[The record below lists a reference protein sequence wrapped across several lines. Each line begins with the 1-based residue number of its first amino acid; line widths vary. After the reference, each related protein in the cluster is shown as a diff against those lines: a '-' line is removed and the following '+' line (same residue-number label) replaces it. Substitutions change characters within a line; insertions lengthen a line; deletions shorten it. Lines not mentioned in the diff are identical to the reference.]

1 LETLVGSVTNLP
13 ELDGVRVF
21 VAIVEHGGFLAAS
34 RALGIPRSTVSH
46 RLAAL
51 EGALGVRLLART
63 TRTVAMTEAG
73 RDYHG
78 QVRAALQMVDDANR
92 RMAGLVAA
100 PRGMVRVALVP
111 GFAATWLGAIAERLL
126 TRYPEVQLVA
136 SLEDRMVDLVS
147 EGFDVAVRAGDLP
160 DSGLTARRIGETR
173 FACFASPA
181 YLASHPPLT
190 TPRDLVHHDAVLFIG
205 GLTATWAFE
214 GPERVSVPVR
224 GRYVVNHQGLQ
235 LEAGEAGL
243 GVVRL
248 LPFTVRAS
256 LEAGRLVRVL
266 PEWHSP
272 PARLYVVTQ
281 GIVHR
286 TAALAAFLEVL
297 DEVVGRQPFGDG
309 CLTPRSVAIGEIAP
323 PRA

>member
-1 LETLVGSVTNLP
+1 
-13 ELDGVRVF
+13 
-21 VAIVEHGGFLAAS
+21 
-34 RALGIPRSTVSH
+34 VSH

-63 TRTVAMTEAG
+63 TREVALTEAG

-78 QVRAALQMVDDANR
+78 RVRAALQMVDDANR

-111 GFAATWLGAIAERLL
+111 GFAAAWLGAIAERLL

-136 SLEDRMVDLVS
+136 SLEDRVVDLVA

-181 YLASHPPLT
+181 YVASHPALT
-190 TPRDLVHHDAVLFIG
+190 TPRDLVDHHVVLFTG
-205 GLTATWAFE
+205 GLAATWIFE

-224 GRYVVNHQGLQ
+224 GRYVVNHQGLL

-248 LPFTVRAS
+248 LPFTARAS

-266 PEWHSP
+266 PEWQSP
-272 PARLYVVTQ
+272 PARLYAVTQ

-286 TAALAAFLEVL
+286 TAAVAAFLEVL
-297 DEVVGRQPFGDG
+297 DEVLGRQLFGADCPAPG
-309 CLTPRSVAIGEIAP
+309 SVTGGQGAP
-323 PRA
+323 PP

>member
-1 LETLVGSVTNLP
+1 MDTLVGSVTNLP

-21 VAIVEHGGFLAAS
+21 VAIVEHGSFLAAA
-34 RALGIPRSTVSH
+34 RALGIPRSTASH

-51 EGALGVRLLART
+51 EAALGVRLLART

-73 RDYHG
+73 RDYHAL
-78 QVRAALQMVDDANR
+78 VRAALRRVDDAYR

-100 PRGMVRVALVP
+100 PRGRVRVALVP
-111 GFAATWLGAIAERLL
+111 GFAETWLGPIAERLL
-126 TRYPEVQLVA
+126 TRYPEVQVVA
-136 SLEDRMVDLVS
+136 SLEDRRVDLVA
-147 EGFDVAVRAGDLP
+147 EGFDVAVRAGNLP

-181 YLASHPPLT
+181 YLANHPPLT
-190 TPRDLVHHDAVLFIG
+190 TPRDLVYHDAVLFIG

-214 GPERVSVPVR
+214 GPERLSVPVR

-248 LPFTVRAS
+248 LPFRAQSS

-281 GIVHR
+281 GTAHR

-297 DEVVGRQPFGDG
+297 DEVVGQRPFGEDDPS
-309 CLTPRSVAIGEIAP
+309 PR
-323 PRA
+323 R